1 MKAKLEKIVEII
13 KELANSTTEPQKR
26 TKEKDEILYK
36 VLFSVYELIEMEE
49 DDDMAEAK

>member
-1 MKAKLEKIVEII
+1 VIA
-13 KELANSTTEPQKR
+13 TENH

-49 DDDMAEAK
+49 DDDILRSP